1 MTDPMTDPA
10 LDPADPLAERFA
22 YAHDLIRE
30 AGAVALEHFLRLDT
44 LTITGKGPRDM
55 VSEADVA
62 VERLIRSR
70 LEARFPQDGFLGEET
85 GRGEI
90 SEGGG
95 LWVVDPIDG
104 TQPFVNGLSSWCVS
118 IAYVLDGRAQL
129 GLVFAP
135 VRDELFS
142 GRVGRGAWLDGAPIH
157 VSRATTLDGALVAV
171 GYSARVAPEDILPM
185 FERVLRS
192 GALYYRDGS
201 GALMLS
207 YLAAGRLTGYVEPHI
222 NAWDCLA
229 AVALID
235 AAGGRVNDVLAGD
248 GLFAGSP
255 IVAGPPALYP
265 ELAEILG
272 LPIA

>member
-1 MTDPMTDPA
+1 MTDPV
-10 LDPADPLAERFA
+10 LDPADPLADRFA
-22 YAHDLIRE
+22 FAHDLIRE
-30 AGAVALEHFLRLDT
+30 AGALALEHFLRLET

-70 LEARFPQDGFLGEET
+70 LEARFPGDGFLGEET
-85 GRGEI
+85 GRGEVAA
-90 SEGGG
+90 GGG
-95 LWVVDPIDG
+95 RWVVDPIDG
-104 TQPFVNGLSSWCVS
+104 TQPFVNGLGSWCVS
-118 IAYVLDGRAQL
+118 IAYVLDGRAQI

-142 GRVGRGAWLDGAPIH
+142 GRTGRGAWLDGVPIH
-157 VSRATTLDGALVAV
+157 VSRATTLDGQLVVV
-171 GYSARVAPEDILPM
+171 GYSARVTPDDILPM

-229 AVALID
+229 GVALIE

-248 GLFAGSP
+248 GLFSGSP

-265 ELAEILG
+265 ALRTILG
-272 LPIA
+272 LPVA